1 MVTLLPLGW
10 TRSRMEQW
18 TEALQ
23 CLIWFDQKTAVR
35 NENWK
40 TSLRDT
46 LAIVWEREQ
55 DDIIICS
62 CSQEAVSDLYW

>member
-1 MVTLLPLGW
+1 MVRLLPLGW

-23 CLIWFDQKTAVR
+23 CLIWFDQKTAVW
-35 NENWK
+35 NESWK
-40 TSLRDT
+40 TSLQDT
-46 LAIVWEREQ
+46 LAIVLEWEQ
-55 DDIIICS
+55 DDIIHF